1 MDQIHTDTLFEKL
14 ELSNKLNYVSR
25 IHPQIQIIS
34 SCDTHILYL
43 QIYPS
48 TILYLN
54 PTANMN
60 PLNHTRLERATSKRS
75 ALQNAPSNSQYKQS
89 KNVDEV

>member
-1 MDQIHTDTLFEKL
+1 MLVEFTPKFKLLVAVTHTYCTYK
-14 ELSNKLNYVSR
+14 
-25 IHPQIQIIS
+25 
-34 SCDTHILYL
+34 
-43 QIYPS
+43 IYPS